1 MVASIRNSIDLVA
14 PTKSEFWPSVTKNY
28 GGTCLFGNSRISPK
42 LSSSACIVFA
52 AGPSAW
58 DFALLFSNYIYN
70 AYILRM
76 KEMIVFLRQRRFR
89 KRFEFFSNFLY
100 ASIMKKKRV
109 EQRERECEGE
119 RN

>member
-1 MVASIRNSIDLVA
+1 
-14 PTKSEFWPSVTKNY
+14 
-28 GGTCLFGNSRISPK
+28 
-42 LSSSACIVFA
+42 A

-58 DFALLFSNYIYN
+58 DFALLFSNYIY

-109 EQRERECEGE
+109 EQRERESEGE